1 MNEMLKA
8 LKEYLDNGIIRVLC
22 NPITNYSCVSFHDTE
37 HGVYVNTGLGASSI
51 RSVGSLLKI
60 FKNFDALKK
69 EVKDRTD
76 LTEFREQMNRILEE
90 NLKLKEQMSRLIEYT
105 DTLKAITVT
114 KTKE

>member
-1 MNEMLKA
+1 M
-8 LKEYLDNGIIRVLC
+8 DIDSIITIVAVAI
-22 NPITNYSCVSFHDTE
+22 PTVS
-37 HGVYVNTGLGASSI
+37 
-51 RSVGSLLKI
+51 SVVTTIGSLLKI

-90 NLKLKEQMSRLIEYT
+90 NLKLKEQISSLIDYT

-114 KTKE
+114 KRKE

>member
-1 MNEMLKA
+1 M
-8 LKEYLDNGIIRVLC
+8 DIDSIIAVIMVAI
-22 NPITNYSCVSFHDTE
+22 PTVS
-37 HGVYVNTGLGASSI
+37 
-51 RSVGSLLKI
+51 SVVTAICTLAKVI
-60 FKNFDALKK
+60 KNFDALKK